1 MSKRKIDEIGS
12 DKFINIYNGDSLIK
26 LQEWAKKSKDNEF
39 MFDAVITSPPYNGNY
54 KYGKFNDNLEPGVYI
69 NDKVEYFKA
78 FEKTVS
84 DLIIWNQSYFSENP
98 YLPTLTVAAIIQN
111 TNWTLIDTISWHK
124 KAHVNP
130 PKNLT
135 RTVELIYVFAK
146 KSNKS
151 ETPVKPETPTP
162 VKPEY
167 GISEYSIDRVETETG
182 KNLYQNYIN
191 VGQKSEHSKKSE
203 VGSDMEKFGCGTTAV
218 FSTDLVDRLLNIY
231 CKKEW
236 KNILDPYA
244 GTGTTGLS
252 CINKNLNFTGVEFDE
267 KCCQFMSSL
276 FSKYP
281 GYQLI
286 MNDKNQLYKTER
298 ENYMNDIK
306 ERGKINEI
314 LFEIGDEVNVNDAK
328 GGYLGKIVSIIVGKD
343 GKINYKTDWK
353 DKTWDASQSD
363 MLNDDKFLTYN
374 FDNILFKRYYSDKDK
389 INLLPITSDE
399 PRVKRRSPTKTD
411 GRSKKRKSKRK
422 SKKRSK
428 K

>member
-12 DKFINIYNGDSLIK
+12 DKFIKIYSGNSLTK
-26 LQEWAKKSKDNEF
+26 LQEWAEKSKENEF

-54 KYGKFNDNLEPGVYI
+54 KYGKFIDDLKPEDYI
-69 NDKVEYFKA
+69 NDKVKYFKA

-146 KSNKS
+146 KSGVKS
-151 ETPVKPETPTP
+151 Q
-162 VKPEY
+162 Y
-167 GISEYSIDRVETETG
+167 GISEYSIEKSKTETE
-182 KNLYQNYIN
+182 NLYQNYIN
-191 VGQKSEHSKKSE
+191 VGQKSEHSKKSD

-218 FSTDLVDRLLNIY
+218 FSTELVDRLLNIY
-231 CKKEW
+231 CKKDW

-244 GTGTTGLS
+244 GTGTTGIS
-252 CINKNLNFTGVEFDE
+252 CINRNLNFTGVELDE
-267 KCCQFMSSL
+267 KCCKFMSNL

-281 GYQLI
+281 GYQVI
-286 MNDKNQLYKTER
+286 MNDNINLSKSDR

-306 ERGKINEI
+306 ERGKINDI
-314 LFEIGDEVNVNDAK
+314 LFKIGDEVYVNDAK
-328 GGYLGKIVSIIVGKD
+328 GGYIGKILSIDIGNDK
-343 GKINYKTDWK
+343 KIKYKTDWK
-353 DKTWDASQSD
+353 DKNWDALQSD
-363 MLNDDKFLTYN
+363 MVNDDKFLTYN
-374 FDNILFKRYYSDKDK
+374 FDNILFGRYYSDKEK
-389 INLLPITSDE
+389 INLLPITPE
-399 PRVKRRSPTKTD
+399 IKRQRIPTKTD